1 MPKLSLIA
9 AEAERLLGRLPESGR
24 LSLQQALIDLC
35 EAHWRELRG
44 AQPSTPL
51 AYALW
56 SVTPPLADLF
66 ADLYTARDARLTDA
80 LQGYR
85 PGWGLALLAL
95 AEIGRGNA
103 EGARLAHEPMMAF
116 ESEAAGA
123 QLAAR
128 MAALLHGPEAA
139 PSLHQHGHQPPLWKA
154 LALIAA
160 HSGRC
165 ELKAVL
171 EVIRLLADPSAADP
185 TLQALRNALEAVGI
199 HFLGIDDAHV
209 RYTQHGHAHKP
220 ESIKELGDRLLEIRQ
235 LRLG

>member
-9 AEAERLLGRLPESGR
+9 AEAERLLGHLLESGR
-24 LSLQQALIDLC
+24 LALQQALIDLC
-35 EAHWRELRG
+35 EAHWLELRG
-44 AQPSTPL
+44 AQPTTPL
-51 AYALW
+51 ATALW

-66 ADLYTARDARLTDA
+66 ADLYTARDARLADA

-123 QLAAR
+123 QIAAR
-128 MAALLHGPEAA
+128 MAALLHGPEAV
-139 PSLHQHGHQPPLWKA
+139 SLHKHAHEPPLWKA

-165 ELKAVL
+165 DLKAVL
-171 EVIRLLADPSAADP
+171 EVIRLLADPSTADP
-185 TLQALRNALEAVGI
+185 ALEELRHALDAAGI
-199 HFLGIDDAHV
+199 HFLDIDDEHV
-209 RYTQHGHAHKP
+209 GYTQHGHAHKP
-220 ESIKELGDRLLEIRQ
+220 ESIKVLGEMLLEIRQ
-235 LRLG
+235 MHLQ

>member
-1 MPKLSLIA
+1 LA
-9 AEAERLLGRLPESGR
+9 GVA
-24 LSLQQALIDLC
+24 
-35 EAHWRELRG
+35 RG

-56 SVTPPLADLF
+56 SVTPRLADLF
-66 ADLYTARDARLTDA
+66 ADLYTARDARLADA

-128 MAALLHGPEAA
+128 MAARLHGPEAA
-139 PSLHQHGHQPPLWKA
+139 SLHQHGHEPPLWKA

-160 HSGRC
+160 HCGRC
-165 ELKAVL
+165 DLKAVL
-171 EVIRLLADPSAADP
+171 EVIRLLADPSTADP
-185 TLQALRNALEAVGI
+185 TLQELRNALDAAGI
-199 HFLGIDDAHV
+199 HFLSIDDAHV
-209 RYTQHGHAHKP
+209 CYTQHGHAHKP
-220 ESIKELGDRLLEIRQ
+220 ESIKELGDMLLEIRQ
-235 LRLG
+235 MRLG